1 MKLNKLLIVAAM
13 TCLPL
18 QQAFSAP
25 IEDVAVQVVD
35 TGGGT
40 SQVLLEKMS
49 SSMQVVANQLF
60 IDKDDGAI
68 AAAAAD
74 YRRLLTEIGDRVFTG
89 YELVDVRLEAAPQTR
104 ITLFAARPQDAH
116 PPARSP

>member
-1 MKLNKLLIVAAM
+1 MKLNKIIILAAM

-25 IEDVAVQVVD
+25 IEEVAVHVMD
-35 TGGGT
+35 TSGGT
-40 SQVLLEKMS
+40 SPVLLHKMS

-68 AAAAAD
+68 AAAEGD
-74 YRRLLTEIGDRVFTG
+74 YKRLLTEIGDRVFTG
-89 YELVDVRLEAAPQTR
+89 YELVDVRL
-104 ITLFAARPQDAH
+104 
-116 PPARSP
+116 

>member
-1 MKLNKLLIVAAM
+1 MKLNKIIILAAM

-35 TGGGT
+35 TSGGT
-40 SQVLLEKMS
+40 SPVLLHKMS

-60 IDKDDGAI
+60 IDKDAGA
-68 AAAAAD
+68 ATAAAAD
-74 YRRLLTEIGDRVFTG
+74 YKRLLAEIGDRVFTG
-89 YELVDVRLEAAPQTR
+89 YEIVDVQLEAAVKYLSHLQ
-104 ITLFAARPQDAH
+104 
-116 PPARSP
+116 

>member
-60 IDKDDGAI
+60 IDKDDVAV

-74 YRRLLTEIGDRVFTG
+74 YKRLLAEIGDRVFTG
-89 YELVDVRLEAAPQTR
+89 YELVDVRL
-104 ITLFAARPQDAH
+104 
-116 PPARSP
+116 